1 MTATATPPVV
11 AGHPAGPPVARPV
24 TQRRVI
30 ASEWIKLRT
39 LRSTVI
45 TLAVSIV
52 AVVGLSL
59 LISYFTNQHWSSMAP
74 DERARFNPVDRS
86 LAGYNIGQL
95 AFAVLGVLLITGE
108 YSTGMIRATF
118 SAVPKRLPVLWAKL
132 AVFGAVALVVSMVS
146 SFAAFLG
153 GQALLGSHGVSLS
166 SPGALRAVVGVGLY
180 LTVVGLFSMAIGF
193 LLRNTA
199 GGIAAVFAI
208 LLVIPGLANVL
219 PSNWQPKV
227 IPYLP
232 SNAGQALLTLRREG
246 NMMHPWPGFLVF
258 CLYAAVLIAAA
269 AVTLRRRDA

>member
-1 MTATATPPVV
+1 MTATATPPVLTDR
-11 AGHPAGPPVARPV
+11 PAGPPVAHPV

-45 TLAVSIV
+45 TLAVSVV

-59 LISYFTNQHWSSMAP
+59 LISYFTNQRWSSMAP

-153 GQALLGSHGVSLS
+153 GQALLGTHGVSLS

-180 LTVVGLFSMAIGF
+180 LTVVGLFAMAIGF
-193 LLRNTA
+193 LIRNTA

-232 SNAGQALLTLRREG
+232 SNAGQALLTVRREG
-246 NMMHPWPGFLVF
+246 AMMHPWPGFLVF